1 MKERNFDDDYYWN
14 YRRITAYL
22 SILPTILGGSTV
34 SAIIIQQAIFFIVL
48 IGLAIPLGFYIHKVM
63 TNQKTFLTKIIS
75 PIETKIYQFLGT
87 PAQKEMTAKHYGL
100 SVLFFSFFSF
110 VLLMAMLLG
119 QGFLP
124 LNPEKLPGTSF
135 SLAFNTA
142 ASFITNTNWQAYAGE
157 DTLSIFTQAFG
168 LTVQNFVSAA
178 VGIAVLFVLLRG
190 FTNRSSKQIGNFWQD
205 LTKIILYILVPISFI
220 VSLLLISQGVVQ
232 TFAGSVETT
241 SLELGQKIFLP
252 LGTVASQVA
261 IKQLGTN
268 GGGYFGA
275 NSAHP
280 FENPNLISNF
290 IENCSILLIP
300 AALIVAF
307 GLFVKDWKQGRTIM
321 IVSLGFLIAA
331 LIVVTLSEYYGPQFS
346 HVIGQ
351 MNMEGKETR
360 FGIGWSAL
368 WAVSTTATSNGSIN
382 AMLDSFTP
390 IGGLIPMFLMQLG
403 EIIFGGA
410 GSGLYGMIV
419 FILLA
424 IFIAGLLVGRT
435 PEYLGKKIEPFDMK
449 MVCLVILTP
458 LLLTLLGTML
468 FILNPQAMSWLT
480 NQGPHGFSEILYAFS
495 SLANNNGSAFA
506 GLTTDTTFLNILG
519 GIIMILSRFIPML
532 AVIYLASNLG
542 KKKIVAT
549 GSGTL
554 STTNTTF
561 VTMLIIVILVIGA
574 LSFLPSMALGPIA
587 EHFMTK

>member
-1 MKERNFDDDYYWN
+1 M
-14 YRRITAYL
+14 
-22 SILPTILGGSTV
+22 
-34 SAIIIQQAIFFIVL
+34 SAIFIQQAIFFIVL
-48 IGLAIPLGFYIHKVM
+48 IGLAIPLGFYIHKIM
-63 TNQKTFLTKIIS
+63 TGQKTILTKIIN
-75 PIETKIYQFLGT
+75 PVEEKIYQFLGT
-87 PAQKEMTAKHYGL
+87 PAQKEMNAKQYSF
-100 SVLFFSFFSF
+100 SVLFFSIFSLI
-110 VLLMAMLLG
+110 LLMAMMMG
-119 QGFLP
+119 QQFLP

-142 ASFITNTNWQAYAGE
+142 ASFVTNTNWQAYAGE

-190 FTNRSSKQIGNFWQD
+190 FTNRTTKYIGNFWQD
-205 LTKIILYILVPISFI
+205 LTRITLYVLLPLSFI
-220 VSLLLISQGVVQ
+220 VSLILISQGVVQ

-268 GGGYFGA
+268 GGGFYGG
-275 NSAHP
+275 NSTYP

-290 IENCSILLIP
+290 VENISILLIP

-331 LIVVTLSEYYGPQFS
+331 MIGVTLSEYYGPQFN
-346 HVIGQ
+346 HVLGQ
-351 MNMEGKETR
+351 MNLEGKEMR
-360 FGIGWSAL
+360 FGIGWSSL
-368 WAVSTTATSNGSIN
+368 WAVSTTAASNGSIN
-382 AMLDSFTP
+382 AMLDSFMP
-390 IGGLIPMFLMQLG
+390 LGGLIPMFLMQLG
-403 EIIFGGA
+403 EIIFGGT
-410 GSGLYGMIV
+410 GSGLYGMIA

-480 NQGPHGFSEILYAFS
+480 NSGPHAFSEVLYGFS

-506 GLTTDTTFLNILG
+506 GLTADTTFLNILG
-519 GIIMILSRFIPML
+519 GTIMILSRFIPML
-532 AVIYLASNLG
+532 AIIYLAANLG

-554 STTNTTF
+554 STTNATF

-574 LSFLPSMALGPIA
+574 LSFLPAMALGPIA
-587 EHFMTK
+587 EHFITK

>member
-1 MKERNFDDDYYWN
+1 M
-14 YRRITAYL
+14 
-22 SILPTILGGSTV
+22 
-34 SAIIIQQAIFFIVL
+34 SAIFIQQAIFFIVL

-63 TNQKTFLTKIIS
+63 TGQKTILTKIIR
-75 PIETKIYQFLGT
+75 PLEEIIYRFLGT
-87 PAQKEMTAKHYGL
+87 PARKEMNAKQYGL
-100 SVLFFSFFSF
+100 SVLFFSFFSLI
-110 VLLMAMLLG
+110 VLMAMMLG

-124 LNPEKLPGTSF
+124 LNPENLPGTSV

-142 ASFITNTNWQAYAGE
+142 ASFVTNTNWQAYAGE

-190 FTNRSSKQIGNFWQD
+190 FTNRTTKYIGNFWQD
-205 LTKIILYILVPISFI
+205 LTKITLYILLPLSFI
-220 VSLLLISQGVVQ
+220 VSLILISQGVVQ
-232 TFAGSVETT
+232 TFAGSVETS
-241 SLELGQKIFLP
+241 SLELGEKIFLP

-268 GGGYFGA
+268 GGGFYGG
-275 NSAHP
+275 NSTYP

-290 IENCSILLIP
+290 VENISILLIP

-307 GLFVKDWKQGRTIM
+307 GLFVKEWKQGRTIM

-331 LIVVTLSEYYGPQFS
+331 MIGVTLSEYYGPEFT
-346 HVIGQ
+346 HVLGR
-351 MNMEGKETR
+351 MNLEGKEMR
-360 FGIGWSAL
+360 FGIGWSSL
-368 WAVSTTATSNGSIN
+368 WAVSTTAASNGSIN
-382 AMLDSFTP
+382 AMLDSFMP
-390 IGGLIPMFLMQLG
+390 LGGLIPMFLMQLG

-410 GSGLYGMIV
+410 GSGLYGMIA

-458 LLLTLLGTML
+458 LLLTLIGTML

-480 NQGPHGFSEILYAFS
+480 NSGPHGFSEILYGFS

-506 GLTTDTTFLNILG
+506 GLTADTTFLNFLG
-519 GIIMILSRFIPML
+519 GAIMILSRFIPML
-532 AVIYLASNLG
+532 AIIYLASNLG

-554 STTNTTF
+554 STTNATF

-574 LSFLPSMALGPIA
+574 LSFLPAMALGPIA
-587 EHFMTK
+587 EHFITK

>member
-1 MKERNFDDDYYWN
+1 M
-14 YRRITAYL
+14 
-22 SILPTILGGSTV
+22 STIL
-34 SAIIIQQAIFFIVL
+34 IQQLFFFIVL
-48 IGLAIPLGFYIHKVM
+48 MGLVIPLGVYINNVM
-63 TNQKTFLTKIIS
+63 TGQKTFMTRILA
-75 PIETKIYQFLGT
+75 PIEKKIYQFLGS
-87 PAQKEMTAKHYGL
+87 PAQKAMTAKQYGA
-100 SVLFFSFFSF
+100 SVLFFSLFSF
-110 VLLMAMLLG
+110 LLLISMLLT

-124 LNPEKLPGTSF
+124 LNPEKLPGMNV

-142 ASFITNTNWQAYAGE
+142 ASFVTNTNWQAYAGE
-157 DTLSIFTQAFG
+157 ETLSIFSQAFG
-168 LTVQNFVSAA
+168 LTVQNFVSAG
-178 VGIAVLFVLLRG
+178 VGIAVLYVLLRG
-190 FTNRSSKQIGNFWQD
+190 FVNRTTKQIGNFWQD
-205 LTKIILYILVPISFI
+205 LTRIILYVLLPLSFI

-241 SLELGQKIFLP
+241 SLELGEKIFLP

-268 GGGYFGA
+268 GGGYYGG
-275 NSAHP
+275 NSAYP

-290 IENCSILLIP
+290 IENISILLIP

-321 IVSLGFLIAA
+321 IVSLVFLIAA
-331 LIVVTLSEYYGPQFS
+331 LIGVTLSEYYGPQFQQ
-346 HVIGQ
+346 VISQ
-351 MNMEGKETR
+351 MNLEGKETR
-360 FGIGWSAL
+360 FGVGWSSL
-368 WAVSTTATSNGSIN
+368 WAVSTTAASNGSVN

-390 IGGLIPMFLMQLG
+390 LGGLLPMFLMQLG

-458 LLLTLLGTML
+458 LLLTLIGTML
-468 FILNPQAMSWLT
+468 FILNPQAMSWLG
-480 NQGPHGFSEILYAFS
+480 NQGPHGFSEVLYAFS

-506 GLTTDTTFLNILG
+506 GLSVDTTFMNILG
-519 GIIMILSRFIPML
+519 GVIMILSRFIPML

-542 KKKIVAT
+542 KKKTVAT
-549 GSGTL
+549 GSGSL
-554 STTNTTF
+554 STTNATF
-561 VTMLIIVILVIGA
+561 VTMLIIVILVVGA
-574 LSFLPSMALGPIA
+574 LSFLPAMALGPIA
-587 EHFMTK
+587 EHFITK

>member
-1 MKERNFDDDYYWN
+1 MKERNFDDDYFWY
-14 YRRITAYL
+14 YRSVIAYL
-22 SILPTILGGSTV
+22 FILPTTLGGSTV
-34 SAIIIQQAIFFIVL
+34 STILIQQFFFFIVL
-48 IGLAIPLGFYIHKVM
+48 IGLAIPLGVYMNKVM
-63 TNQKTFLTKIIS
+63 TGQKTFMTRILA
-75 PIETKIYQFLGT
+75 PVETKIYQFLGS
-87 PAQKEMTAKHYGL
+87 PAQKAMTAKQYGA
-100 SVLFFSFFSF
+100 SVLFFSLFSF
-110 VLLMAMLLG
+110 LLLIGMLVT

-124 LNPEKLPGTSF
+124 LNPEKMPGMNV

-142 ASFITNTNWQAYAGE
+142 ASFVTNTNWQAYAGE
-157 DTLSIFTQAFG
+157 ESLSIFSQAFG
-168 LTVQNFVSAA
+168 LTVQNFVSAG

-190 FTNRSSKQIGNFWQD
+190 FVNRTTKQIGNFWQD
-205 LTKIILYILVPISFI
+205 LTRIILYVLLPLSVI

-241 SLELGQKIFLP
+241 SLEPGEKIFLP

-268 GGGYFGA
+268 GGGYYGG
-275 NSAHP
+275 NSAYP

-290 IENCSILLIP
+290 IENISILLIP

-331 LIVVTLSEYYGPQFS
+331 LIGVTLSEYYGPQFQQ
-346 HVIGQ
+346 VIGQ
-351 MNMEGKETR
+351 MNLEGKETR
-360 FGIGWSAL
+360 FGIGWSSL
-368 WAVSTTATSNGSIN
+368 WAVSTTAASNGSVN

-390 IGGLIPMFLMQLG
+390 LGGLLPMFLMQLG

-458 LLLTLLGTML
+458 LLLTLIGTML
-468 FILNPQAMSWLT
+468 FILNPQAMSWLG

-506 GLTTDTTFLNILG
+506 GLTVDTPFMNLLG
-519 GIIMILSRFIPML
+519 GVIMILSRFIPML

-549 GSGTL
+549 GSGSL
-554 STTNTTF
+554 STTNATF
-561 VTMLIIVILVIGA
+561 VTMLIIVILVVGA
-574 LSFLPSMALGPIA
+574 LSFLPAMALGPIA
-587 EHFMTK
+587 EHFITK